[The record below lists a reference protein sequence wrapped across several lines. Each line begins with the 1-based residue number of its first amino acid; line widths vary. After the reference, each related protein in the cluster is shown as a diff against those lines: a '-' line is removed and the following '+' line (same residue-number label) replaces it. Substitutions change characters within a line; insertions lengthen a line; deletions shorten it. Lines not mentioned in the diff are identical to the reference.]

1 MKSLDAPGRSSI
13 ACRIAFWAGCWW
25 HQGLVCLLLPSNSQK
40 PMGDGKGA
48 KLFPSTP
55 STDGPCSIWEVD
67 VAQLDHIR
75 SPYLSYQKR
84 FIFHIIY
91 DYIYIYCSTI
101 MYYIYHDY
109 IYIFTIFLQ
118 LSLYERLWKHK
129 LVTSTSARAAAVAA
143 ALGVACLGPGR
154 RRTTLLRAEW
164 RLRPLI
170 NLW

>member
-1 MKSLDAPGRSSI
+1 VKSLDAPGRSSI

-91 DYIYIYCSTI
+91 DYIYILQ
-101 MYYIYHDY
+101 YYNVLYLSWLY
-109 IYIFTIFLQ
+109 IYIYNIFTIIFI
-118 LSLYERLWKHK
+118 WKTLKAQASHLDFGASCCSCGCTGCRMPWPRK
-129 LVTSTSARAAAVAA
+129 ASNNAAS
-143 ALGVACLGPGR
+143 R
-154 RRTTLLRAEW
+154 WMTT
-164 RLRPLI
+164 
-170 NLW
+170 